1 MTPELYRPVRVDE
14 IGPIGLAYDVE
25 ANVEECVALA
35 QRMQIPEIR
44 ALTCTFR
51 LAPEFGGAFAALGRL
66 RATVVRT
73 CVVSLDDFPVEI
85 DEQFAIRFVPAGQ
98 ETENPDPE
106 VEDEVSYQD
115 GVLDLGEATAEQ
127 LALSLEPY
135 PRRPDAELPQLGE
148 DKTENPFAVLR
159 RLH

>member
-1 MTPELYRPVRVDE
+1 MTPELHRPVRVDE
-14 IGPIGLAYDVE
+14 IGPIGLAYDVD

-35 QRMQIPEIR
+35 QRMHIPEIR

-51 LAPEFGGAFAALGRL
+51 LTPEYRGAFAALGRL
-66 RATVVRT
+66 RAIVVRT

-85 DEQFAIRFVPAGQ
+85 DEQFTIRFVPAGQ

-135 PRRPDAELPQLGE
+135 PRRPDAELPQFGE